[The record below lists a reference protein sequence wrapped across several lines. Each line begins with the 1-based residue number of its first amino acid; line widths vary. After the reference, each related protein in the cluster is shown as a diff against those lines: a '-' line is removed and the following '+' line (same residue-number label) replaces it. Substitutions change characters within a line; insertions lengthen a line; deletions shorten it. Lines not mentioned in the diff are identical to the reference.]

1 MSVIA
6 IHARTS
12 TGRVR
17 DHNEDSYYAGD
28 LVAAVADGMGGHAAG
43 EVASNLAL
51 QPVIALEGVPFAD
64 AASATQGL
72 VAAVLEANE
81 LVLRHASDNPDQ
93 SGMGTTLTAVLV
105 REGCL
110 HLAHVGDSRAYLF
123 RNNTLTQLTTD
134 HTLVNRLILE
144 GHLSPEEAKV
154 HPHRS
159 VITRAIGVDTGL
171 EVDTLEPPM
180 PVFPGD
186 RFLLC
191 SDGLSGPVSDEQI
204 AAILANE
211 RIPERACRRLIDA
224 ANTNGG
230 PDNITTII
238 LDVLHDGEVIEP
250 TLHLNDDEATA
261 ELADPAL
268 IAAHVPSPVRPTID
282 TAPPQVAQPITQA
295 GASSGPLPNE
305 SQAAPAKPLERRRP
319 PKQSLHPGV
328 WIGLGLG
335 MFLALIGTGFT
346 VLNNQVYV
354 STDDEGNVAIYRGLK
369 DQTIFGMP
377 LYSVI
382 ETQTLK
388 ASQLSE
394 ILQERLAEG
403 VSQADETTARTYV
416 NETLRKS
423 IEAHQSDLVAPT
435 PSPTPTT
442 APSAPVVPATPGAL
456 TPDNVLVSNPPALPK
471 PNAPAVSPATP

>member
-1 MSVIA
+1 MSEIA

-51 QPVIALEGVPFAD
+51 QPVIALEGVPFPD
-64 AASATQGL
+64 AQSATEGL
-72 VAAVLEANE
+72 VAAVLEAND
-81 LVLRHASDNPDQ
+81 LVLSHASDNPDQ

-105 REGCL
+105 RENCL

-123 RNNTLTQLTTD
+123 RDNTLTQLTTD

-144 GHLSPEEAKV
+144 GHLSEEEAKV

-159 VITRAIGVDTGL
+159 VITRAIGVDSGL
-171 EVDTLEPPM
+171 EVDTLEPPL
-180 PVFPGD
+180 PVVPGD

-211 RIPERACRRLIDA
+211 RIPDRACNRLIDA

-238 LDVLHDGEVIEP
+238 VDILHDGEVIEP
-250 TLHLNDDEATA
+250 TMHLHDDEATA
-261 ELADPAL
+261 ELADPAA
-268 IAAHVPSPVRPTID
+268 IAAHVPAPSRSPID
-282 TAPPQVAQPITQA
+282 SAPPRVAQPATTPA
-295 GASSGPLPNE
+295 AALPL
-305 SQAAPAKPLERRRP
+305 SRRRP
-319 PKQSLHPGV
+319 PKRSFHPMMWV
-328 WIGLGLG
+328 GLGLG
-335 MFLALIGTGFT
+335 MLFALIGTGAT

-354 STDDEGNVAIYRGLK
+354 GIDDEGNVAIYRGLK
-369 DQTIFGMP
+369 DQHVFGMP
-377 LYSVI
+377 LFSVI

-388 ASQLSE
+388 ASSLSGV
-394 ILQERLAEG
+394 LQDRLAEG
-403 VSQADETTARTYV
+403 VSQADEAAARAYV

-423 IEAHQSDLVAPT
+423 IDSGQSELVVPT
-435 PSPTPTT
+435 TSPTPTP
-442 APSAPVVPATPGAL
+442 APSAPVPGQA
-456 TPDNVLVSNPPALPK
+456 LVSNQPVIP
-471 PNAPAVSPATP
+471 VSPAAPSASPSNP

>member
-17 DHNEDSYYAGD
+17 DHNEDSYYAGE

-51 QPVIALEGVPFAD
+51 QPVIALEGVPFPD
-64 AASATQGL
+64 AHSATQGL
-72 VAAVLEANE
+72 INAVLEANE
-81 LVLRHASDNPDQ
+81 LVLSHASDNPDQ
-93 SGMGTTLTAVLV
+93 SGMGTTLTAALI
-105 REGCL
+105 REDCL

-123 RNNTLTQLTTD
+123 RDNTLTQLTTD

-144 GHLSPEEAKV
+144 GHLSEEEAKV

-159 VITRAIGVDTGL
+159 VITRAIGVDSGL

-180 PVFPGD
+180 PVIPGD

-224 ANTNGG
+224 ANSNGG

-238 LDVLHDGEVIEP
+238 IDVLEDGEVIEP
-250 TLHLNDDEATA
+250 TLHLTDDEATA

-268 IAAHVPSPVRPTID
+268 IAAHVPTPSRAPID
-282 TAPPQVAQPITQA
+282 SAPPRVVTAETPT
-295 GASSGPLPNE
+295 SPT
-305 SQAAPAKPLERRRP
+305 KPLERRRP
-319 PKQSLHPGV
+319 PKRSFHPV
-328 WIGLGLG
+328 IWIGMGLG
-335 MFLALIGTGFT
+335 MLFALLATGAT

-354 STDDEGNVAIYRGLK
+354 GIDPEGNVAIYRGLK
-369 DQTIFGMP
+369 DQQIFGMP

-388 ASQLSE
+388 ASSLSE
-394 ILQERLAEG
+394 ILQDRLAEG
-403 VSQADETTARTYV
+403 VSQADEAAARSYV
-416 NETLRKS
+416 NDTLRKS
-423 IEAHQSDLVAPT
+423 VEKDQNELVTPT
-435 PSPTPTT
+435 SSPTATP
-442 APSAPVVPATPGAL
+442 APSAPAPDQALASGPPVVVPQPI
-456 TPDNVLVSNPPALPK
+456 
-471 PNAPAVSPATP
+471 APAASPSTP